1 MRQNGNFA
9 MWEVSPAPTRPAFSS
24 LTSFHYLY
32 IHTHVHPYIHTCIQL
47 STDSP
52 RLCLFTVQSKV
63 DRQLWQ
69 RFLDAVRGD
78 DSNTHHTRV
87 APNSERQGALC
98 SCNPFVMLVPRIS
111 SSPGNN
117 NDM

>member
-9 MWEVSPAPTRPAFSS
+9 MWEVSPAPTRPALSS

-32 IHTHVHPYIHTCIQL
+32 IHTHVHPYIHTYIQL

-52 RLCLFTVQSKV
+52 GLCLFTVQSKV

-69 RFLDAVRGD
+69 RFLDAAPGD

-87 APNSERQGALC
+87 DPILSGKA
-98 SCNPFVMLVPRIS
+98 PFVPVILCHVGTQDLFFSRE
-111 SSPGNN
+111 
-117 NDM
+117 